1 MLKRVTVA
9 TAAMLFL
16 AACSQD
22 PTSAGSSNELVLAQN
37 SQTIADNVAASTGGM
52 NCDGLLRRVID
63 TLRTTDDPV
72 ARAYL
77 DSARINRDSAW
88 AAFQRGDTAAA
99 RAFRKA
105 AFRDVLSAVIE
116 LFPNAPQRT
125 GAAVDSAVAKI
136 ETFLGDRVAPRIR
149 AVLAHVDSLRAQAD
163 AALGAGDGV
172 TALWLNLRSMQILHR
187 LVEHVRDERH
197 DHDGVA
203 DNEMEGIGS

>member
-1 MLKRVTVA
+1 
-9 TAAMLFL
+9 
-16 AACSQD
+16 
-22 PTSAGSSNELVLAQN
+22 
-37 SQTIADNVAASTGGM
+37 
-52 NCDGLLRRVID
+52 
-63 TLRTTDDPV
+63 LRTTDDAV
-72 ARAYL
+72 AKAYL
-77 DSARINRDSAW
+77 DSARVNRDSAW
-88 AAFQRGDTAAA
+88 AAFQRGDTTAA

-125 GAAVDSAVAKI
+125 GAAVDSAVARI
-136 ETFLGDRVAPRIR
+136 ENFLGDRAAPRIR
-149 AVLAHVDSLRAQAD
+149 AVLAHVDSLRAEAD

-203 DNEMEGIGS
+203 DNEMEDVGA